1 MSRPS
6 TPLLNQPIPL
16 QLYYSES
23 GGTEEAP
30 EPAGVNGRP
39 GTMSLE
45 QGAEALR
52 ARRISFYAP
61 DGHTLKIGF
70 INYYPTTG
78 KITLDTEPRKYPEHG
93 FDALLRLLKAKGLY
107 KGV

>member
-1 MSRPS
+1 MSRLS
-6 TPLLNQPIPL
+6 TQPLNQPIL
-16 QLYYSES
+16 ELYHSES
-23 GGTEEAP
+23 GGTEKAL
-30 EPAGVNGRP
+30 EPAGVYRRP
-39 GTMSLE
+39 GTMSFK

-78 KITLDTEPRKYPEHG
+78 KITLDTEPRKYPHTG
-93 FDALLRLLKAKGLY
+93 FDALLHLIKAKGLY
-107 KGV
+107 KGN